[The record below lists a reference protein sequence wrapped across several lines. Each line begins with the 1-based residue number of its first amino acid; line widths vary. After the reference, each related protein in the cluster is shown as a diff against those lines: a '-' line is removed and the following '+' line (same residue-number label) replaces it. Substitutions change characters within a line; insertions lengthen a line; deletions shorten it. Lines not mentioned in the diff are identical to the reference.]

1 MVQDIRPSTSYNPL
15 FMQWLGVRMPC
26 CMFLC
31 IDSSS
36 ILSGFPLVA
45 FCHHQRLKMGFWP
58 RLLLCGVFAV
68 CLSGVAH
75 AEDDEAVE
83 AKEEAT
89 PAVETDK
96 IIDGFSAA
104 DREKMT
110 DGSEK
115 HEFQA
120 EVSRLMDII
129 INSLYTDK
137 QVFLRE
143 LISNAADA
151 LEKARFHSVQDE
163 SFLGDT
169 KDLEV
174 KLEHDA
180 DAKTISIIDTGVGMT
195 KADLI
200 NNLGTVAKSGTTN
213 FLEAMAE
220 GADANLIGQFGVGF
234 YSAFL
239 VADKV
244 SVTSKC
250 NDDPVQHVWESSA
263 DASFVVVDDPRGNT
277 LGRGSRVT
285 LHLKEDA
292 HDYLS
297 EDKLKEMAKKY
308 SQFIQFPIYVK
319 VKKEVDADTEEDD
332 DDKDD
337 DEEEK
342 KDDVET
348 KDDDEKE
355 EEEEE
360 KKPKKKTVFEWEQ
373 VNTQKAIWLRAKED
387 VTEEEYNEFY
397 KGISKDYLDPLA
409 YTHFNAEGEIEFK
422 SILYLPKKA
431 PFDMMDN
438 YWGKK
443 SEVKL
448 YVRRVLV
455 AEKFEDLLPRY
466 LNFVRGIVD
475 SDDLPLNVSRE
486 QLQQNKIMKVISKK
500 LVRKVLELMKKLAKE
515 EDAGDDEDE
524 EKDDEEKEEKEEKK
538 EDSEEKKDKKDE
550 ESTWAKFYKEF
561 NKNLKMGCYEDDSN
575 RSKISKLLRF
585 STTKSEDKDI
595 SLDKYLDRMQESQE
609 SIYYMSGDN
618 MEVMKKAPA
627 LQVFKKKDI
636 EVLMLSD
643 HLDEPCIQKLADYE
657 GKKFVSIQKAD
668 VKLDETEEEKKK
680 FSKLKDMYKP
690 LTDWWKE
697 KLTDYT
703 EKGAMKDAGV
713 KIEKVEL
720 SKRLT
725 ESPVVVVTSQFGYSA
740 QQEKIM
746 KAQAFQNKDQMG
758 MMAGRKTLE
767 VNANHPVIVDL
778 LSKVKGDKEDATA
791 LDTAQVLFQ
800 TALIESGYEIA
811 DPSALVNRVYR
822 LMSKELGVD
831 PDAPIK
837 EIEVPEEEEEADE
850 DDKDDSDSEKEDEE
864 SKPEEGEKAEL

>member
-1 MVQDIRPSTSYNPL
+1 
-15 FMQWLGVRMPC
+15 
-26 CMFLC
+26 
-31 IDSSS
+31 
-36 ILSGFPLVA
+36 
-45 FCHHQRLKMGFWP
+45 MG
-58 RLLLCGVFAV
+58 
-68 CLSGVAH
+68 S
-75 AEDDEAVE
+75 
-83 AKEEAT
+83 EEA
-89 PAVETDK
+89 AEEKTDDK
-96 IIDGFSAA
+96 VVDGFTES
-104 DREKMT
+104 DRAKMT
-110 DGSEK
+110 ESSEK

-174 KLEHDA
+174 KVEHDPE
-180 DAKTISIIDTGVGMT
+180 AKTISIVDTGVGMS

-263 DASFVVVDDPRGNT
+263 DASFTVVDDPRGNT

-297 EDKLKEMAKKY
+297 EDKLKEAAKKY

-332 DDKDD
+332 DDDDKDD
-337 DEEEK
+337 DEE

-348 KDDDEKE
+348 KDD
-355 EEEEE
+355 EEE
-360 KKPKKKTVFEWEQ
+360 KKTPTKKTVYEWEQ

-397 KGISKDYLDPLA
+397 KSISKDYLDPLA

-422 SILYLPKKA
+422 SILFLPKKA
-431 PFDMMDN
+431 PMDMMDN
-438 YWGKK
+438 YWTKK

-448 YVRRVLV
+448 FVRRVLV
-455 AEKFEDLLPRY
+455 ADKFEELLPRY
-466 LNFVRGIVD
+466 LNFVRVVVD

-515 EDAGDDEDE
+515 EESGDDEEEEKEDE
-524 EKDDEEKEEKEEKK
+524 EKDKDKDE
-538 EDSEEKKDKKDE
+538 EEKKDKKDE
-550 ESTWAKFYKEF
+550 EGTWSKFWKEF

-575 RSKISKLLRF
+575 RSKLSKLLRF
-585 STTKSEDKDI
+585 TTTKSEEKEI

-609 SIYYMSGDN
+609 SIYFMSGDSIDT
-618 MEVMKKAPA
+618 MKKAPA
-627 LQVFKKKDI
+627 LQIFKKKDL
-636 EVLMLSD
+636 EVLMLDD
-643 HLDEPCIQKLADYE
+643 HLDEPCLQKLADYE

-668 VKLDETEEEKKK
+668 VKLDETETEKKK
-680 FSKLKDMYKP
+680 FSKIKDLYKP
-690 LTDWWKE
+690 LTDWWKD
-697 KLTDYT
+697 KLTDLT

-713 KIEKVEL
+713 KVEKVEV

-725 ESPVVVVTSQFGYSA
+725 DSPVVVVTSQFGYSA
-740 QQEKIM
+740 QQEKVM
-746 KAQAFQNKDQMG
+746 KAQAFQNKDQIS
-758 MMAGRKTLE
+758 MMSGRKTLE
-767 VNANHPVIVDL
+767 
-778 LSKVKGDKEDATA
+778 
-791 LDTAQVLFQ
+791 
-800 TALIESGYEIA
+800 
-811 DPSALVNRVYR
+811 
-822 LMSKELGVD
+822 
-831 PDAPIK
+831 
-837 EIEVPEEEEEADE
+837 
-850 DDKDDSDSEKEDEE
+850 
-864 SKPEEGEKAEL
+864 

>member
-1 MVQDIRPSTSYNPL
+1 
-15 FMQWLGVRMPC
+15 
-26 CMFLC
+26 
-31 IDSSS
+31 
-36 ILSGFPLVA
+36 
-45 FCHHQRLKMGFWP
+45 MG
-58 RLLLCGVFAV
+58 
-68 CLSGVAH
+68 
-75 AEDDEAVE
+75 
-83 AKEEAT
+83 
-89 PAVETDK
+89 
-96 IIDGFSAA
+96 
-104 DREKMT
+104 
-110 DGSEK
+110 
-115 HEFQA
+115 
-120 EVSRLMDII
+120 
-129 INSLYTDK
+129 
-137 QVFLRE
+137 
-143 LISNAADA
+143 
-151 LEKARFHSVQDE
+151 
-163 SFLGDT
+163 
-169 KDLEV
+169 
-174 KLEHDA
+174 
-180 DAKTISIIDTGVGMT
+180 
-195 KADLI
+195 
-200 NNLGTVAKSGTTN
+200 
-213 FLEAMAE
+213 MAE

-244 SVTSKC
+244 TVTSKC

-263 DASFVVVDDPRGNT
+263 DASFTVVPDPRGNT

-285 LHLKEDA
+285 LQLKEDA

-297 EDKLKEMAKKY
+297 EDKLKEASKKY

-332 DDKDD
+332 DDDDKD

-342 KDDVET
+342 D
-348 KDDDEKE
+348 
-355 EEEEE
+355 EE

-422 SILYLPKKA
+422 SILFLPKKA

-438 YWGKK
+438 YWTKK

-455 AEKFEDLLPRY
+455 AEKFEELLPRY
-466 LNFVRGIVD
+466 LNFVRGVVD

-515 EDAGDDEDE
+515 EESGDDEDE
-524 EKDDEEKEEKEEKK
+524 EKEDDDEKK
-538 EDSEEKKDKKDE
+538 EDAEKKEEKKDKADE
-550 ESTWAKFYKEF
+550 EGTWSKFWKEF

-575 RSKISKLLRF
+575 RSKLSKLLRF
-585 STTKSEDKDI
+585 ATTKSEGKEI

-609 SIYYMSGDN
+609 SIYYMSGDS
-618 MEVMKKAPA
+618 MDVMRKAPP
-627 LQVFKKKDI
+627 LQIFKKKDI

-643 HLDEPCIQKLADYE
+643 HLDEPCLQKLADYE

-668 VKLDETEEEKKK
+668 VKLDETEEEKKR
-680 FSKLKDMYKP
+680 FSKIKDMYKP

-697 KLTDYT
+697 SLSDFT

-713 KIEKVEL
+713 KIEKVEI

-740 QQEKIM
+740 QQERVM
-746 KAQAFQNKDQMG
+746 KAQAFQNKEQLN
-758 MMAGRKTLE
+758 MMSGRKTLE
-767 VNANHPVIVDL
+767 INPNHPVIANL
-778 LSKVKGDKEDATA
+778 LSKVKASKDDAA
-791 LDTAQVLFQ
+791 ARDTAEVLFQ

-811 DPSALVNRVYR
+811 DPSALVSRVYR

-831 PDAPIK
+831 PDAPLT
-837 EIEVPEEEEEADE
+837 EVEVPEEEEADEE
-850 DDKDDSDSEKEDEE
+850 DDKDDESEDGEEADEDSTPKE
-864 SKPEEGEKAEL
+864 L

>member
-1 MVQDIRPSTSYNPL
+1 M
-15 FMQWLGVRMPC
+15 
-26 CMFLC
+26 
-31 IDSSS
+31 
-36 ILSGFPLVA
+36 A
-45 FCHHQRLKMGFWP
+45 
-58 RLLLCGVFAV
+58 
-68 CLSGVAH
+68 
-75 AEDDEAVE
+75 
-83 AKEEAT
+83 
-89 PAVETDK
+89 
-96 IIDGFSAA
+96 
-104 DREKMT
+104 
-110 DGSEK
+110 
-115 HEFQA
+115 
-120 EVSRLMDII
+120 
-129 INSLYTDK
+129 
-137 QVFLRE
+137 
-143 LISNAADA
+143 
-151 LEKARFHSVQDE
+151 
-163 SFLGDT
+163 
-169 KDLEV
+169 
-174 KLEHDA
+174 
-180 DAKTISIIDTGVGMT
+180 
-195 KADLI
+195 
-200 NNLGTVAKSGTTN
+200 GTTN
-213 FLEAMAE
+213 FLEAMAD
-220 GADANLIGQFGVGF
+220 GADTNLIGQFGVGF

-250 NDDPVQHVWESSA
+250 NEDPVQHVWESTA
-263 DASFVVVDDPRGNT
+263 DASFTVVDDPRGNT
-277 LGRGSRVT
+277 LGRGTRVT

-297 EDKLKEMAKKY
+297 EDKLKESSKKY

-319 VKKEVDADTEEDD
+319 VKKEVDAEADEDDD
-332 DDKDD
+332 DDKDED
-337 DEEEK
+337 EEK

-355 EEEEE
+355 EEEDKDD
-360 KKPKKKTVFEWEQ
+360 KKPKKKTVYEWEQ

-422 SILYLPKKA
+422 SILFLPKKA

-438 YWGKK
+438 YWTKK

-455 AEKFEDLLPRY
+455 AEKFQELLPRY
-466 LNFVRGIVD
+466 LNFVRGVVD

-500 LVRKVLELMKKLAKE
+500 LVRKVLELMKKLSKE
-515 EDAGDDEDE
+515 EESGDDDE
-524 EKDDEEKEEKEEKK
+524 EKDDEEEKEEKK
-538 EDSEEKKDKKDE
+538 DEKKEDAEEKKDKKDE

-585 STTKSEDKDI
+585 VSTKSEDKDI

-618 MEVMKKAPA
+618 LEVMKKAPA
-627 LQVFKKKDI
+627 LQVFQKKDI

-713 KIEKVEL
+713 K
-720 SKRLT
+720 T
-725 ESPVVVVTSQFGYSA
+725 
-740 QQEKIM
+740 
-746 KAQAFQNKDQMG
+746 
-758 MMAGRKTLE
+758 
-767 VNANHPVIVDL
+767 
-778 LSKVKGDKEDATA
+778 DKENEAA

-811 DPSALVNRVYR
+811 DPSALVSRVYR

-837 EIEVPEEEEEADE
+837 EVEVPEEEEEAEEEDK
-850 DDKDDSDSEKEDEE
+850 DDKDDKDDDDEKSDDDAAAKEEE
-864 SKPEEGEKAEL
+864 PK

>member
-1 MVQDIRPSTSYNPL
+1 
-15 FMQWLGVRMPC
+15 
-26 CMFLC
+26 
-31 IDSSS
+31 
-36 ILSGFPLVA
+36 
-45 FCHHQRLKMGFWP
+45 MG
-58 RLLLCGVFAV
+58 
-68 CLSGVAH
+68 
-75 AEDDEAVE
+75 
-83 AKEEAT
+83 
-89 PAVETDK
+89 
-96 IIDGFSAA
+96 
-104 DREKMT
+104 
-110 DGSEK
+110 
-115 HEFQA
+115 
-120 EVSRLMDII
+120 
-129 INSLYTDK
+129 
-137 QVFLRE
+137 FLRE

-169 KDLEV
+169 KDLEI
-174 KLEHDA
+174 KIEHDA
-180 DAKTISIIDTGVGMT
+180 DAKTISIVDTGIGMS

-263 DASFVVVDDPRGNT
+263 DASFSVVDDPRGNT
-277 LGRGSRVT
+277 LGRGTRVT

-297 EDKLKEMAKKY
+297 EDKLKETAKKY

-319 VKKEVDADTEEDD
+319 VKKEVDAEAEEDDD

-337 DEEEK
+337 EEDEK

-360 KKPKKKTVFEWEQ
+360 KKPKKKTVYEWEQ

-422 SILYLPKKA
+422 SILFLPKKA
-431 PFDMMDN
+431 PMDMMDN
-438 YWGKK
+438 YWTKK
-443 SEVKL
+443 AEVKL
-448 YVRRVLV
+448 FVRRVLV
-455 AEKFEDLLPRY
+455 AEKFEELLPRY
-466 LNFVRGIVD
+466 LNFVRGVVD

-515 EDAGDDEDE
+515 DDSGDEDDE
-524 EKDDEEKEEKEEKK
+524 EKDDDEEKEEKKDDEKK
-538 EDSEEKKDKKDE
+538 DEEEKKDKKDE

-585 STTKSEDKDI
+585 ITTKSEEKDI

-609 SIYYMSGDN
+609 SIYYMSGESL
-618 MEVMKKAPA
+618 EVMKKAPA
-627 LQVFKKKDI
+627 LQMFKKKDI

-668 VKLDETEEEKKK
+668 VKLDETEEEKKR
-680 FSKLKDMYKP
+680 FTKLKDMYKP

-697 KLTDYT
+697 KLTDLT

-725 ESPVVVVTSQFGYSA
+725 DSPVVVVTSQFGYSA

-746 KAQAFQNKDQMG
+746 KAQAFQNKDQIS
-758 MMAGRKTLE
+758 MMSGRKTLE
-767 VNANHPVIVDL
+767 VNPNHPVVVDL
-778 LSKVKGDKEDATA
+778 LSKVKTDKEDKAA

-831 PDAPIK
+831 PDAPLK
-837 EIEVPEEEEEADE
+837 EVEVPEGEEEEEAEEE
-850 DDKDDSDSEKEDEE
+850 DDKDEAEEDDEE
-864 SKPEEGEKAEL
+864 EADKKEEL